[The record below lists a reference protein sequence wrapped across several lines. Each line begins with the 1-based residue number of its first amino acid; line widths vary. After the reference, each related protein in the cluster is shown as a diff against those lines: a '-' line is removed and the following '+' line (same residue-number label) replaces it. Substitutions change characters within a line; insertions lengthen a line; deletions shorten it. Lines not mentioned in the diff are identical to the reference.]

1 MVPWAVAGM
10 NVTVF
15 LSGLDP
21 LQLSFVLPLLS
32 PASST
37 HLFTDSVGSVLCPVN
52 QLVPVV
58 TSFSAQIIVFD
69 LKYPIT
75 SGYAVE
81 LFHHSKDIPATI
93 SKLDA
98 VLDIASG
105 EVTKKN
111 PRYFSL
117 LLSFPSG
124 ELTGV

>member
-21 LQLSFVLPLLS
+21 LQLSFVPLPPPSLLPTKPS
-32 PASST
+32 NR
-37 HLFTDSVGSVLCPVN
+37 VGSVLCPVT

-58 TSFSAQIIVFD
+58 NSFSAQIIVFD

-81 LFHHSKDIPATI
+81 LFHHSKDIPASI
-93 SKLDA
+93 SKLEA

-111 PRYFSL
+111 PRFVFSFLLSSL
-117 LLSFPSG
+117 LHRLM
-124 ELTGV
+124 